1 MHFILN
7 ERKNLGRIEKYSC
20 ISFLIFLCLC
30 VLWDVWVWWPGS
42 VTRCRCQL
50 QPGCCRTHGDCSTAR
65 CGHRLDDCSCRQHS
79 FLAGYWSNSA
89 PTACS
94 TCSKIWHA
102 DTSFSVFSTA
112 HAALFSLQ
120 KRYNFP
126 ALTMPMVGLQDT
138 LHCPEWPV
146 IVAWREIYIFPFSS
160 HDYPWLRVNFIQFSG
175 QNWKAAIKKRQTE
188 IMTADCF
195 QPKWSRRLE
204 SPHAENKPLY
214 VFEKSHY

>member
-1 MHFILN
+1 MHLILK

-79 FLAGYWSNSA
+79 FLAGYWSYSA

-112 HAALFSLQ
+112 HAADSTCSTVLSAEALQFPSPDNANGRSAGHTALSRVTGDCCLTGNLHFS
-120 KRYNFP
+120 
-126 ALTMPMVGLQDT
+126 
-138 LHCPEWPV
+138 
-146 IVAWREIYIFPFSS
+146 IFFS
-160 HDYPWLRVNFIQFSG
+160 
-175 QNWKAAIKKRQTE
+175 
-188 IMTADCF
+188 
-195 QPKWSRRLE
+195 RL
-204 SPHAENKPLY
+204 SMAPG
-214 VFEKSHY
+214 